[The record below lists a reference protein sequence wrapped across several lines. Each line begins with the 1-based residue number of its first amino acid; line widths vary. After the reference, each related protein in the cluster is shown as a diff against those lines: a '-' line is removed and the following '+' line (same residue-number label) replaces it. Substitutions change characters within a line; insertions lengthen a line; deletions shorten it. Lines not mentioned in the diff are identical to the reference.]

1 MMIYS
6 QMNTTIS
13 GSMNFRIDGNS
24 RNFRFNPLMN
34 SFLLLSFIS
43 IRVPVPYCVTDG
55 DGFTF
60 KFKSNSIVATDSFC
74 IWLGNGR
81 ITQNVAAS
89 STGITR
95 NNSRVYC
102 GGMPSAISDAYDSEP
117 NMPAPPVPDD
127 HALITRLRIRQ
138 KNVFNYSGV
147 LSFFLYLSWLIISWI
162 FSLHIFLFWKNML
175 TWGLRWRIAY

>member
-13 GSMNFRIDGNS
+13 GNMNFRTDGSS
-24 RNFRFNPLMN
+24 RTFRFNPLMN

-43 IRVPVPYCVTDG
+43 ILVPVPYCVTDG

-60 KFKSNSIVATDSFC
+60 KFKSNSIVATDSFGNC
-74 IWLGNGR
+74 IGNGR

-89 STGITR
+89 RTGITR
-95 NNSRVYC
+95 NNSSVYC
-102 GGMPSAISDAYDSEP
+102 GGTPSAMSEAYDSEP

-127 HALITRLRIRQ
+127 HALITRLR
-138 KNVFNYSGV
+138 KKTAHK
-147 LSFFLYLSWLIISWI
+147 II
-162 FSLHIFLFWKNML
+162 L
-175 TWGLRWRIAY
+175 GC

>member
-1 MMIYS
+1 MIYS

-13 GSMNFRIDGNS
+13 GNMNFRTDGSS
-24 RNFRFNPLMN
+24 RTFRFNPLMN

-43 IRVPVPYCVTDG
+43 ILVPVPYCVTDG

-60 KFKSNSIVATDSFC
+60 KFKSNSIVATDSFGSC
-74 IWLGNGR
+74 IGNGR

-95 NNSRVYC
+95 NNSSVYC
-102 GGMPSAISDAYDSEP
+102 GGTPSAISEAYDSEP

-127 HALITRLRIRQ
+127 HALITRLQI
-138 KNVFNYSGV
+138 KNKFFNYFGM
-147 LSFFLYLSWLIISWI
+147 LSYFRQISWL
-162 FSLHIFLFWKNML
+162 LFVRRSGKFNKK
-175 TWGLRWRIAY
+175 IQV